1 MIEEIRKVGIFIKR
15 DFKILLTYR
24 LAFSA
29 LFLNMIFNL
38 FYFILFGSMFG
49 NKMPTPLEPYQQDFV
64 SYLIVG
70 SVGWSFLW
78 SVMSASS
85 ISVRSEMMMGTLES
99 LLLSSVKLTT
109 LIVAYTIFG
118 CLLGFISVSIII
130 LVGYFMFNA
139 VIAINLYTL
148 VILFLSTVMMTG
160 FGMIFSGLTI
170 WIKNI
175 GDTIPLIQNIT
186 MFFSGVY
193 FPITVLP
200 SPLQKIA
207 KFIPFYYSI
216 EGMRISTVEP
226 SESLRY
232 IIILIA
238 LSIIFVLVGLYSMKE
253 GVKKA
258 KRDGSLSFY

>member
-1 MIEEIRKVGIFIKR
+1 MIEEIKRIGIFLKK

-24 LAFSA
+24 LAFST

-49 NKMPTPLEPYQQDFV
+49 GGTPSYLEPYQQDFIA
-64 SYLIVG
+64 YLITG

-78 SVMSASS
+78 SVMSGSS
-85 ISVRSEMMMGTLES
+85 ISIRSEMMMGTLES
-99 LLLSSVKLTT
+99 LLLSSIKIPT
-109 LIVAYTIFG
+109 LVIAYTIFG
-118 CLLGFISVSIII
+118 CFLGLISVSIIL
-130 LVGYFMFNA
+130 LVGYFIFSA
-139 VIAINLYTL
+139 TILFNLYTL
-148 VILFLSTVMMTG
+148 LIFLLSTIMMAG

-175 GDTIPLIQNIT
+175 GNAIPLIQNIS

-200 SPLQKIA
+200 PYLQKIS

-216 EGMRISTVEP
+216 EGIRISIVNP
-226 SESLRY
+226 SKSMQY
-232 IIILIA
+232 IFILIF
-238 LSIIFVLVGLYSMKE
+238 LSIISILLGLYSLHK
-253 GVKKA
+253 GVEKA
-258 KRDGSLSFY
+258 KKDGSLSFY